1 MSHATENNTAGT
13 PPDDNHGRA
22 AFGPGST
29 TQGGSN
35 FGQGSSDIGG
45 TGYNK
50 QGSEANRGS
59 NYDNE
64 AGELGKST
72 VGTSNEGD
80 QSPTAGAAKE
90 APFTPKQDTHGIGQN
105 APETEPEKRI
115 NLGADDN
122 LGA

>member
-1 MSHATENNTAGT
+1 MATNETT
-13 PPDDNHGRA
+13 PTNSTPAEDNHGRA
-22 AFGPGST
+22 AYGPGST

-35 FGQGSSDIGG
+35 YGQGSSDIGG

-59 NYDNE
+59 NYENE
-64 AGELGKST
+64 TDGIGDST

-80 QSPTAGAAKE
+80 QSPEAGAAKE
-90 APFTPKQDTHGIGQN
+90 APFANPQDAHRADTN
-105 APETEPEKRI
+105 TANPEPQKRT

-122 LGA
+122 IGA

>member
-1 MSHATENNTAGT
+1 MANLTENNADGHA
-13 PPDDNHGRA
+13 PEDNHGRA

-35 FGQGSSDIGG
+35 YGQGSSDIGG
-45 TGYNK
+45 AGRNK

-64 AGELGKST
+64 AGKLGKST

-90 APFTPKQDTHGIGQN
+90 APFMPEQDTHGTGKN

-115 NLGADDN
+115 NLGAEDN

>member
-1 MSHATENNTAGT
+1 MNNPTENT
-13 PPDDNHGRA
+13 PDGKPAEDNHGRA

-35 FGQGSSDIGG
+35 YGQGSSDIGG

-64 AGELGKST
+64 AGHLGKST

-80 QSPTAGAAKE
+80 QSPEAGAARE
-90 APFTPKQDTHGIGQN
+90 EPFAPQEDTQGIGRD
-105 APETEPEKRI
+105 ARETEPEKRI
-115 NLGADDN
+115 NLGSEDN